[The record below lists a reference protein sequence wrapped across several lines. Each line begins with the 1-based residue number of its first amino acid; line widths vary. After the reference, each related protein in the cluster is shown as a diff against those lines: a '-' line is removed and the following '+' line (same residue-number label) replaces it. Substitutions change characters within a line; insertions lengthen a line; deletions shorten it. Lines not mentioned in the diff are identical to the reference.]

1 MNRIARLAAAAA
13 LALPMAAGAQVDYVG
28 VLKPPR
34 DLRFAPGAY
43 AITTPA
49 TAGPAWFDADHGQ
62 RLTLG
67 YKYSRYFSVE
77 GELVDPGRAAGDPF
91 ASSPGVAGG
100 FRAPG
105 FGVDTIATLP
115 IWRLSLYGRVGAFR
129 GDALHGP
136 LQPANPYLLGDAA
149 RGTRWRAGLGMRYD
163 FTRSL
168 GIKAELER
176 QSPFASPFAPE
187 GEADQFSVGLSWRF

>member
-1 MNRIARLAAAAA
+1 MSCRIRLVILMAAA
-13 LALPMAAGAQVDYVG
+13 LPLSAGAQSNYLG

-34 DLRFAPGAY
+34 DFLAGAYSFSGPAAAVNAPG
-43 AITTPA
+43 IDP
-49 TAGPAWFDADHGQ
+49 GQ

-77 GELVDPGRAAGDPF
+77 GELVDPGRAALDPF
-91 ASSPGVAGG
+91 ASPASLAGG
-100 FRAPG
+100 VRSTG

-115 IWRLSLYGRVGAFR
+115 VWRFSFYVRVGAFR

-136 LQPANPYLLGDAA
+136 LQPPSLLADGVK
-149 RGTRWRAGLGMRYD
+149 GTRWRAGLGMRYD
-163 FTRSL
+163 FTKSL

-176 QSPFASPFAPE
+176 QSPFAAPFAPE
-187 GEADQFSVGLSWRF
+187 GEADQFSVGVSWRF

>member
-1 MNRIARLAAAAA
+1 MRFRTRLMACLAAA
-13 LALPMAAGAQVDYVG
+13 LPLAAGAQSDYLG

-34 DLRFAPGAY
+34 DHPFVAGAY
-43 AITTPA
+43 SFSGPAA
-49 TAGPAWFDADHGQ
+49 TASALSPDPGQ

-77 GELVDPGRAAGDPF
+77 GELVDPGRGLADPF
-91 ASSPGVAGG
+91 ATTANLANGLRS
-100 FRAPG
+100 PG

-115 IWRLSLYGRVGAFR
+115 LWRFSLYGRVGAFR

-136 LQPANPYLLGDAA
+136 LQAAPYALGDPA

-163 FTRSL
+163 FTSSL

-176 QSPFASPFAPE
+176 QSPLASPFTPE
-187 GEADQFSVGLSWRF
+187 AESDQFSVGLSWRF